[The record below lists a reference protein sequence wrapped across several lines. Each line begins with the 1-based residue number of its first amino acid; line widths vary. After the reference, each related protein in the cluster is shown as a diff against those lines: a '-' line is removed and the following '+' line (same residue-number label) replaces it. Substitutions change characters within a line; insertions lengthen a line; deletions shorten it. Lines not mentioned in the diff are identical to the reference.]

1 MSALFLAVDGRRDT
15 FGTEDDEKLVRSL
28 LYTAGEWGYRFTIR
42 EQYAKK
48 NTEREGEVNRR
59 ETEQDTRFLQKKLT
73 NQEGSLWSRVR

>member
-1 MSALFLAVDGRRDT
+1 MKCRRRFVLAVDGRRDT

-48 NTEREGEVNRR
+48 NTERGGEVNRR
-59 ETEQDTRFLQKKLT
+59 ETEQDTRFLQK
-73 NQEGSLWSRVR
+73 N